1 MMTDK
6 LNQAAASVSEWN
18 AKIWRLREDI
28 AKAEA
33 ALADSTRLRQ
43 QHVLAAA
50 LGDDAAKSRLAE
62 VLQANRESERQLD
75 DLKMALQLFQE
86 RLREAENT
94 HRAVEVEHRKKEVE
108 RLARERVAAAAAI
121 DQAFSDFA
129 AAWSDYESLGHE
141 LLDLASQ
148 EPGANVMYLS
158 ETVDGVGRLVASL
171 PARPFLAIRERFNF
185 MPISTSK
192 SLAASEAQYWHLPP
206 AEEVKAA

>member
-1 MMTDK
+1 
-6 LNQAAASVSEWN
+6 
-18 AKIWRLREDI
+18 LRRPKRSLLPVLEDDRR
-28 AKAEA
+28 AERE
-33 ALADSTRLRQ
+33 LEGL
-43 QHVLAAA
+43 
-50 LGDDAAKSRLAE
+50 RLALPLGLE
-62 VLQANRESERQLD
+62 QLKASEH
-75 DLKMALQLFQE
+75 AH
-86 RLREAENT
+86 REAEIEFR
-94 HRAVEVEHRKKEVE
+94 RARVHH
-108 RLARERVAAAAAI
+108 LARQRVEAGAAI